1 MLILYPKLKN
11 GNVLWNCDNCN
22 IVAIVV
28 SPDSSA
34 VALHAALSML
44 PPSASFASVSIQQT
58 GTTRRTEPAR
68 GLFTTTRRSQKVNK
82 GRLTGL

>member
-1 MLILYPKLKN
+1 MDLQYTMDAANKTEKIAAPTGKHDDY
-11 GNVLWNCDNCN
+11 CDR
-22 IVAIVV
+22 
-28 SPDSSA
+28 SA